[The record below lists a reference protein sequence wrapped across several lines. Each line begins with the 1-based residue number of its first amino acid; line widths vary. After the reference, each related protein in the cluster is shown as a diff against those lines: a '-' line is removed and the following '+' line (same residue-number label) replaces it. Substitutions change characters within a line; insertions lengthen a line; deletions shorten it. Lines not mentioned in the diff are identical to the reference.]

1 MKAQEIVTLLV
12 KSEGFQN
19 VTIDVD
25 KLAQGMKEIELEAK
39 AAKGGI
45 QMLKDEN
52 EELKRTLAEA
62 QKGIKAQAKEV
73 DALEKEY
80 LKAQKAAEE
89 YEAKI
94 HSMAATKG
102 YKAANAELKELTDA
116 SAAAAI
122 KLEKGQAQLA
132 ASEAEARKYSA
143 TIKKNNEDITQ
154 LGYAHEYTA
163 RIMKTTDMTVRQLSE
178 RAGYLQGKLAATSQ
192 ALEPDKWRQYQ
203 YQLLQVD
210 TQKQKLIAKADAMSK
225 YISLEGKSM
234 DQLAAAADR
243 LRNRLANMNKEMTP
257 AAYAKASAMLNQVEA
272 QMEKGAG
279 PGEKYLKRIKITDM
293 TMSQLS
299 ASAEYLRFR
308 LANISKSL
316 HPELWNKFNNQLKQ
330 VEAREKKV
338 AAGGEQVK
346 SRFDS
351 IGNTIRKVL
360 PLMIAYGA
368 LRMFQ
373 NAIQDVKE
381 FIKKSIEAAAKAE
394 GVMRAFNKLNDP
406 NLLSTL
412 RRETKGLISDLT
424 LMQSAVR
431 ADKFGIPV
439 NDLAKY
445 LKFAQQRAQETGQSV
460 EYLTESIVN
469 GIGRKSKLIIDN
481 LGISAAQLNDEIK
494 KGASFAQAVTKIVD
508 QELAK
513 QGNLTL
519 TSADKAQQAA
529 VKWENAQ
536 LKVGNSLK
544 WLGDKWSEFSGNV
557 ADGIAKMAG
566 DSRTASQV
574 FDDQNKRVADLSVNI
589 LPLIDRYDKLK
600 KEVKLTYGQSKELDE
615 EHQEMLD
622 LVGKITSAMPH
633 LRTEFDQYG
642 RAIGFST
649 EEARKFIETQK
660 AIMPY
665 LYAKQLKEAKEDV
678 EKYKEEIKDLNHEI
692 ERGKIVYEHT
702 GIYTTTRFVPWEE
715 GELAEKNAELAEF
728 TAKLG
733 AAERAVDYFTGNTAE
748 KMQEGEQKIAEKR
761 NEFTAMTNDQLNA
774 WIKMHEKAAEK
785 VAEVQDKFVG
795 EIEVSNAIIETGLG
809 KTKVLLDELSNSNPK
824 DNSAE
829 LSLKKQLELA
839 RDIQRQRQGG
849 GYGEGGK
856 EEKESKITAAQ
867 KKALATRLEN
877 LENAHKAEILELRK
891 YAFENNQTEEE
902 LKYETLKS
910 DYKYYA
916 DRMQLV
922 SGFLEEFQVTD
933 EKFLADIEKMQA
945 DTRNSQFDLL
955 PQFDANK
962 LAELKKGMDEALQI
976 LDITKNAEIRRLQEL
991 GLTEEQYSA
1000 RVQALELATAQ
1011 QRLAILRTYHTDVL
1025 EAELQN
1031 GRLKEEA
1038 VKKSGDDVVQA
1049 ESDVI
1054 EKRKALDKSFR
1065 DSEREIL
1072 ERYNLNTW
1080 QQRKDMEISQ
1090 LKALYE
1096 AKKITTETYER
1107 VLVAITK
1114 KYEKEKQDIRSGV
1127 LTRSF
1132 SDEFKSKLAEI
1143 DEAVESGALTAG
1155 DALQARMEAYAG
1167 YAKKL
1172 FDTFEGYISDMVSA
1186 QMEAENA
1193 QIDAEYDVRIEAAR
1207 GNAEEVERL
1216 EKEKAQK
1223 KLDIEKKYA
1232 DTQFAIRASSIIA
1245 NTAVAIMTAFWQLGP
1260 IAGAVAAAMLATTGA
1275 AQLAAA
1281 NAERQ
1286 KVKNMTLGG
1295 SSGEGD
1301 AKYERVLSTPKE
1313 EGGYFVEA
1321 ETPSGKKYKAQYD
1334 PDRRGFV
1341 DKPTVLVGEGPAG
1354 RSREWVA
1361 NNDAY
1366 SNPTIRPIIDL
1377 IDAEQRAGTVAT
1389 VDMNRLIRARMA
1401 GLDTGGF
1408 IAPPTAPLPPN
1419 GGIEP
1424 SRQGGRRDLPAFEAT
1439 MNRFIALMEKIE
1451 ENGLGVNYQA
1461 QKAAEQKMKQYED
1474 FGNKY

>member
-89 YEAKI
+89 YKAKFD
-94 HSMAATKG
+94 SMAATKG

-132 ASEAEARKYSA
+132 ASEAEARKYSVA
-143 TIKKNNEDITQ
+143 IDKNTEDIRQ
-154 LGYAHEYTA
+154 LGYAQEYTA

-192 ALEPDKWRQYQ
+192 ALEPDKWRTYQ
-203 YQLLQVD
+203 YQLLQVE

-243 LRNRLANMNKEMTP
+243 LRNRLANMDKEMTP

-293 TMSQLS
+293 TMNQLS

-316 HPELWNKFNNQLKQ
+316 HPELWNKFNKQLTQ
-330 VEAREKKV
+330 VEAQEKKV

-346 SRFDS
+346 SRFNS

-394 GVMRAFNKLNDP
+394 GVSRAFNKLNSPD
-406 NLLSTL
+406 LLSTL

-544 WLGDKWSEFSGNV
+544 WLGDKWSEFSGKV
-557 ADGIAKMAG
+557 ADAVADMAG

-615 EHQEMLD
+615 EHTEMLD
-622 LVGKITSAMPH
+622 LVGKITAAMPH

-733 AAERAVDYFTGNTAE
+733 AAERAVDYFTGNTVE
-748 KMQEGEQKIAEKR
+748 KMQNGEQKIAEKR

-785 VAEVQDKFVG
+785 VEEVQDKFVG
-795 EIEVSNAIIETGLG
+795 EIEVSNAIINTSLG

-829 LSLKKQLELA
+829 LSLKRQLELA

-849 GYGEGGK
+849 GYGEGPK
-856 EEKESKITAAQ
+856 ETKASKILAEQ
-867 KKALATRLEN
+867 RKELKARLEA
-877 LENAHKAEILELRK
+877 LETAHKLELMEIRRDAIEK
-891 YAFENNQTEEE
+891 GLTEEE
-902 LKYETLKS
+902 HKKKILKS
-910 DYKYYA
+910 DDEYYTARIGVYDKFVKDFKVA
-916 DRMQLV
+916 DKKFNEDINAGRADAQLKQT
-922 SGFLEEFQVTD
+922 E
-933 EKFLADIEKMQA
+933 
-945 DTRNSQFDLL
+945 LL

-962 LAELKKGMDEALQI
+962 LAELEQQRDKNIRIMENWFELEKKALAERNLTKTQYDAEYELLELNRTESILAVLQKFGIDVEA
-976 LDITKNAEIRRLQEL
+976 AEI
-991 GLTEEQYSA
+991 
-1000 RVQALELATAQ
+1000 
-1011 QRLAILRTYHTDVL
+1011 
-1025 EAELQN
+1025 QN
-1031 GRLKEEA
+1031 GRLKKEALEKVNADIIKEEE
-1038 VKKSGDDVVQA
+1038 K
-1049 ESDVI
+1049 VI
-1054 EKRKALDKSFR
+1054 SERNAINLKRSETDYETRSSYGLTTVGEDKEREKRGMEALY
-1065 DSEREIL
+1065 L
-1072 ERYNLNTW
+1072 AN
-1080 QQRKDMEISQ
+1080 EIS
-1090 LKALYE
+1090 YE
-1096 AKKITTETYER
+1096 TFQKSLSVID
-1107 VLVAITK
+1107 K
-1114 KYEKEKQDIRSGV
+1114 KYEDERLQVKEQYGLASVGELYNMELENLKLQHEQRLLSEE
-1127 LTRSF
+1127 
-1132 SDEFKSKLAEI
+1132 EFE
-1143 DEAVESGALTAG
+1143 EAKFRMKMEYGAKYVEEQKHWLEKGSNL
-1155 DALQARMEAYAG
+1155 
-1167 YAKKL
+1167 
-1172 FDTFEGYISDMVSA
+1172 VSA
-1186 QMEAENA
+1186 LMEAETA
-1193 QIDAEYDVRIEAAR
+1193 QLDAEYDVRIAAAE
-1207 GNAEEVERL
+1207 GNKEETERL
-1216 EKEKAQK
+1216 ENEKAQK

-1232 DTQFAIRASSIIA
+1232 DVQFAVKASEIIA
-1245 NTAVAIMTAFWQLGP
+1245 NTAVAIMTGYAQLGP
-1260 IAGAVAAAMLATTGA
+1260 IAGSIAAAMLAATGVV
-1275 AQLAAA
+1275 QLMSA

-1286 KVKNMTLGG
+1286 KVKNMTLGN
-1295 SSGEGD
+1295 SSSEGD

-1334 PDRRGFV
+1334 PHRRGFV

-1361 NNDAY
+1361 GNDAY

-1408 IAPPTAPLPPN
+1408 IAGPAASPGNNT
-1419 GGIEP
+1419 
-1424 SRQGGRRDLPAFEAT
+1424 SRSGSPAAVPDNRD
-1439 MNRFIALMEKIE
+1439 ILMEIYDFMKNNRLKAEI
-1451 ENGLGVNYQA
+1451 NYQDL
-1461 QKAAEQKMKQYED
+1461 KSTEQKMSDYES
-1474 FGNKY
+1474 FSNKY